1 MEMPLGQRTRRC
13 YHHNDDSHSQKI
25 HEQHL
30 ENSTCDDTFRRQSS
44 SSSSRGLCL
53 HNGRRNAGCRADG
66 GRFSVLRPVLRPVS
80 LRLLMLLAVTSRI
93 SGGGLAERGVVP
105 GEIAFAAPGRRPAD
119 KRVSPATDRSD
130 KRKALAAERL
140 QAAALEEEFLQINS
154 QGVGGGVDA
163 LALADQLAK
172 LRIWPMAE
180 RKRLLA
186 GDWRLHA
193 SEAGDLLVQLG
204 SGLHGMPFTE
214 MKDFFLNLRPA
225 SRELRAVEVLS
236 VGPMKAPTVLK
247 AACIAVRSL
256 HRLLSL
262 CCPCSTSRRRLLGQ
276 IVNLEA

>member
-1 MEMPLGQRTRRC
+1 
-13 YHHNDDSHSQKI
+13 
-25 HEQHL
+25 
-30 ENSTCDDTFRRQSS
+30 
-44 SSSSRGLCL
+44 
-53 HNGRRNAGCRADG
+53 
-66 GRFSVLRPVLRPVS
+66 
-80 LRLLMLLAVTSRI
+80 
-93 SGGGLAERGVVP
+93 
-105 GEIAFAAPGRRPAD
+105 
-119 KRVSPATDRSD
+119 VSPATDRSD